1 MPANPYEAPGEPSD
15 DKAPGRNWVT
25 VAVIAIIVSML
36 VVGLFIG
43 CAPQASPVPHD
54 APVPVETIAESLKSE
69 DTAESATEPVRFKV
83 IKIIDGDTIDVLT
96 DDKETIRLRFNGI
109 DTPERGQPF

>member
-1 MPANPYEAPGEPSD
+1 MGV
-15 DKAPGRNWVT
+15 VT

-54 APVPVETIAESLKSE
+54 APVPVETIA
-69 DTAESATEPVRFKV
+69 DH
-83 IKIIDGDTIDVLT
+83 
-96 DDKETIRLRFNGI
+96 
-109 DTPERGQPF
+109 